1 MTNLREKSPWLSW
14 GAVLPA
20 VGFSLSWLCCLP
32 IAASVLGVAAAAL
45 GAHLILLRPYLIALT
60 VGLLGFAFYRAYR
73 PHEAD
78 CRDGAGP
85 AGSCAVADG
94 RHRKWMLWA
103 ASLIALSL
111 LTLPSWSS
119 WLIYWTL

>member
-1 MTNLREKSPWLSW
+1 MTNSREKSTWSSV

-20 VGFSLSWLCCLP
+20 VAFGLSWLCCLP
-32 IAASVLGVAAAAL
+32 IAAGVLGVAAAAL
-45 GAHLILLRPYLIALT
+45 GAHLILLRPSLIALT
-60 VGLLGFAFYRAYR
+60 LGLLGFAFYRAYR
-73 PHEAD
+73 PGAAD
-78 CRDGAGP
+78 CSAGAGP
-85 AGSCAVADG
+85 AESCAVPDG
-94 RHRKWMLWA
+94 THRRWMLWA